1 MDPTRRYQH
10 VSERRVN
17 LTRQQLEERGKP
29 MSETK
34 PAKPAKPPREPREQ
48 TPEETREETPNLTR
62 QQLEEMHYSRFR
74 EAGLGEREA
83 RERARQRARE
93 QCE

>member
-1 MDPTRRYQH
+1 
-10 VSERRVN
+10 
-17 LTRQQLEERGKP
+17 

-34 PAKPAKPPREPREQ
+34 SAKPAKPPREPREQ
-48 TPEETREETPNLTR
+48 PPEETPNLTR

-83 RERARQRARE
+83 SERARQRARE
-93 QCE
+93 QCA